1 MSSGKIRYAEQN
13 GSFVLKCAGDVR
25 LTYCSVLN
33 DTIEQ
38 KLATGHF
45 CSVIIDLT
53 EVDSIDSTTL
63 GLLAKLSILSKEN
76 FGMLPTLAST
86 NSDVSQQLEAM
97 GFSRV
102 FNIVHT
108 PQPCPECL
116 TDLPEQPQSEE
127 VVRERV
133 LEAHRILMDLNDSN
147 REAFRDLVGLLE
159 GTGKRCSQA

>member
-1 MSSGKIRYAEQN
+1 MSNGKIRYAIQN

-25 LTYCSVLN
+25 LTYCAVLN

-38 KLATGHF
+38 KLGGGHLR
-45 CSVIIDLT
+45 SVIIDLT

-63 GLLAKLSILSKEN
+63 GLLAKLSILSREN

-86 NSDVSQQLEAM
+86 NPDVSQQLDAM
-97 GFSRV
+97 GMGRV

-108 PQPCPECL
+108 PAPCPECL
-116 TDLPEQPQSEE
+116 TDLPEQPQSED

-133 LEAHRILMDLNDSN
+133 LEAHRILMELNESN
-147 REAFRDLVGLLE
+147 REEFRDLVSILE
-159 GTGKRCSQA
+159 STGKRC

>member
-1 MSSGKIRYAEQN
+1 MSSGKIRYAVQD
-13 GSFVLKCAGDVR
+13 GSFILKCSGDVR

-38 KLATGHF
+38 KFTRGRF
-45 CSVIIDLT
+45 QSVIIDLT

-63 GLLAKLSILSKEN
+63 GLLAKLSILSREN

-86 NSDVSQQLEAM
+86 NPDISQQLEAM
-97 GFSRV
+97 GMCRV

-108 PQPCPECL
+108 PTPCPECL
-116 TDLPEQPQSEE
+116 TDLPEQPQDQA

-133 LEAHRILMDLNDSN
+133 LEAHHILMALNESN
-147 REAFRDLVGLLE
+147 REEFRDLVSILE
-159 GTGKRCSQA
+159 GTGKNCSNA